1 MQEQRISAMID
12 LLDSIQKKYPKL
24 GHEQRVYLASIA
36 RGYRVMVKYSGGA
49 VGTPASMSD
58 EWLCGNDAF
67 AHACNAVQKIV
78 GVDAEIAITARIRE
92 LVDEQ
97 ARAA

>member
-1 MQEQRISAMID
+1 MTNQTNQPMID

-24 GHEQRVYLASIA
+24 GHEQRVYLAAIA
-36 RGYRVMVKYSGGA
+36 RGYRVMVKYSSGA

-67 AHACNAVQKIV
+67 AQACNAVQKIV
-78 GVDAEIAITARIRE
+78 GVNAEIAITARIRE

-97 ARAA
+97 ARVA